1 MKAYEDLSLFTPGPV
16 NMPPRVLA
24 AGARPML
31 HHRTEEA
38 SKLFI
43 GVAEK
48 VQKVLGTKEDVLFVH
63 TTGRG
68 AMEGTI
74 LNLFSPGEEIV
85 AVCNGKFGEMYAEI
99 AAIHGIIVHRVCIDW
114 LKPIKLEEIEEAL
127 KSNPKVKA
135 VTVCHCETATA
146 RLNDIKAVAGLAKR
160 YGILSMVDCI
170 SSAGCV
176 PIEFDE
182 WQIDVLV
189 TASQKGFMSPAGLS
203 FVVLSQAAWS
213 AVDSSTFPKFY
224 IRFRDIQKNLR
235 GRRPETPGTTP
246 MSLVASVHESLS
258 MILEEGKE
266 NCYARHETVARA
278 IREGLKAMG
287 LKLFPEQEENRSPA
301 LTAVQVGKEVSAALK
316 AELKKNY
323 GIIVAGGLGKDYK
336 DSVVRIAH
344 MGHVYPK
351 DALTV
356 IAATEASLFKI
367 GHLQDLGK
375 GVSACIREITDTN

>member
-1 MKAYEDLSLFTPGPV
+1 MKAYEDLLLFTPGPV
-16 NMPPRVLA
+16 NVPPRVLA
-24 AGARPML
+24 AGAKPMM
-31 HHRTEEA
+31 HHRTGEA

-43 GVAEK
+43 GVVEK
-48 VQKVLGTKEDVLFVH
+48 AQKLLGTREDVLFVH

-74 LNLFSPGEEIV
+74 LNLFSPGEEII
-85 AVCNGKFGEMYAEI
+85 AVCNGKFGEMYAQI
-99 AAIHGIIVHRVCIDW
+99 AETHGIIVRRVCIDW
-114 LKPIKLEEIEEAL
+114 LSPIKLEEIEEAI
-127 KSNPKVKA
+127 KTNPKVKA
-135 VTVCHCETATA
+135 VAVCHCETATA

-189 TASQKGFMSPAGLS
+189 TASQKGLMSPAGLS

-213 AVDSSTFPKFY
+213 AVDSSAYPKFY
-224 IRFRDIQKNLR
+224 IQFRDIQKNLR
-235 GRRPETPGTTP
+235 GKRPETPGTTP
-246 MSLVASVHESLS
+246 MSLVASVHESLD

-278 IREGLKAMG
+278 IRAGLQAMG

-301 LTAVQVGKEVSAALK
+301 LTAVHVGKDVSAALR
-316 AELKKNY
+316 AELRTNY
-323 GIIVAGGLGKDYK
+323 GILIAGGLGNAYK
-336 DSVVRIAH
+336 DSVVRIGH

-351 DALTV
+351 DALTI
-356 IAATEASLFKI
+356 IAAIEASLYKT
-367 GHLQDLGK
+367 GYLQDLGK
-375 GVSACIREITDTN
+375 GVSACIREIAGMN